1 MTLGSLFD
9 GIGSWMLIA
18 ERLGIKPLWSS
29 EVEAFPMKVSKVHFP
44 DVKQLGDIRYIN
56 GAEVEPVDIITFS
69 SPCQNLSV
77 AGNRVG
83 LQGKESSLFHE
94 AIRIIREMRGATNGE
109 YPKFIVWENV
119 KNAFS
124 SNNGD
129 DFRTVLE
136 EISETDIPIPRSGR
150 WANAGLVRSK
160 NCDISWRLLD
170 SRGWGTPQRRK
181 RIFLIADFR
190 SRNCGQGRFAE
201 ILFKSKGV
209 SWNTSKSR
217 SEECGSST
225 CAKENTRSTIHD
237 VPVIHSYCIAGNTID
252 RKLKNGSRGKGIN
265 EETAFTLTTVDR
277 HAVLAFGVVRR
288 LTPTE
293 CEKLQGL
300 PVDYTNY
307 GSDSAR
313 YKAIGNG
320 IAIPCATYVMEGV
333 KEALVGGDCLKT

>member
-29 EVEAFPMKVSKVHFP
+29 EIEAFPMKVSKAHFP

-56 GAEVEPVDIITFS
+56 GAGVEPVDIITFS

-83 LQGKESSLFHE
+83 LRGQESSLFHE
-94 AIRIIREMRGATNGE
+94 AIRIIREMRRATNGE

-119 KNAFS
+119 KNAFGT
-124 SNNGD
+124 NKGN

-136 EISETDIPIPRSGR
+136 EISEINIPVPRSGR

-170 SRGWGTPQRRK
+170 SRGWGIPQRRK

-190 SRNCGQGRFAE
+190 PKNGGGQGRFAE
-201 ILFKSKGV
+201 VLFKSKSV
-209 SWNTSKSR
+209 YWNTTESTSKQHLSI
-217 SEECGSST
+217 EGIT
-225 CAKENTRSTIHD
+225 KNIKNTVYDMTHANEALRYVGEDCVQTLNARMGTGGNQI
-237 VPVIHSYCIAGNTID
+237 PVLHMYNIEMEDGIL
-252 RKLKNGSRGKGIN
+252 RKL
-265 EETAFTLTTVDR
+265 
-277 HAVLAFGVVRR
+277 
-288 LTPTE
+288 TPNE

-300 PVDYTNY
+300 PAGYTDC
-307 GSDSAR
+307 GSDSTR
-313 YKAIGNG
+313 YRSIGNG
-320 IAIPCATYVMEGV
+320 IAIPCATYVLEGV
-333 KEALVGGDCLKT
+333 KEALDGGDCLKT